1 MPRFRYQPLAERLE
15 QRRKA
20 CMDFLGAFL
29 LAMSIFL
36 PFALFWAGVWQ

>member
-1 MPRFRYQPLAERLE
+1 MPRFRYIPPTQRLE
-15 QRRKA
+15 MRRKA
-20 CMDFLGAFL
+20 CMDFLAAFL

>member
-1 MPRFRYQPLAERLE
+1 MGFLA
-15 QRRKA
+15 
-20 CMDFLGAFL
+20 AFL

>member
-1 MPRFRYQPLAERLE
+1 MPRFRYLPPDERTE
-15 QRRKA
+15 SRCKA
-20 CMDFLGAFL
+20 AMDFLAAFL

>member
-1 MPRFRYQPLAERLE
+1 MPRYRYRPLDEAVEER
-15 QRRKA
+15 RRA
-20 CMDFLGAFL
+20 CMGFLAAFL

>member
-1 MPRFRYQPLAERLE
+1 MRYTYQPLAERLE
-15 QRRKA
+15 ARRRA
-20 CMDFLGAFL
+20 AMDFLAAFL